1 MIPTYNH
8 KYIYIQE
15 HIRLGDSISKIFS
28 ALRLMN
34 YDITLV
40 ELRQIYNLYK
50 EE

>member
-1 MIPTYNH
+1 M
-8 KYIYIQE
+8 YIYIQE
-15 HIRLGDSISKIFS
+15 HIKRGDSISKIFS

-50 EE
+50 GE